1 MNSLNATGWLQKDAW
16 TATVP
21 GTYARIVCF
30 DLFLVSHRH
39 PAAPAVPWRCEI
51 SDARLQAEVESK
63 LVAGSG
69 LMVRGELEAVPF
81 IKSGV
86 ISGYTRTIQIDRLE
100 FSRLPV
106 SAAQPQPQP
115 TAAED
120 AP

>member
-1 MNSLNATGWLQKDAW
+1 MNTITATGWLQKEAW

-21 GTYARIVCF
+21 GTYARILCF

-51 SDARLQAEVESK
+51 SDPTLQADTGPK
-63 LVAGSG
+63 LVAGAG
-69 LMVRGELEAVPF
+69 VMVRGELEAVPF
-81 IKSGV
+81 IKAGV

-106 SAAQPQPQP
+106 SAAQPK
-115 TAAED
+115 AE
-120 AP
+120 ATST

>member
-1 MNSLNATGWLQKDAW
+1 MNTINATGWIQKEAW

-21 GTYARIVCF
+21 TSGKRLLCF

-51 SDARLQAEVESK
+51 ADAALQAEVEPK
-63 LVAGSG
+63 LVAGAG

-86 ISGYTRTIQIDRLE
+86 VSGYTRTIQIDRLE

-106 SAAQPQPQP
+106 SAAQE
-115 TAAED
+115 AATR
-120 AP
+120 